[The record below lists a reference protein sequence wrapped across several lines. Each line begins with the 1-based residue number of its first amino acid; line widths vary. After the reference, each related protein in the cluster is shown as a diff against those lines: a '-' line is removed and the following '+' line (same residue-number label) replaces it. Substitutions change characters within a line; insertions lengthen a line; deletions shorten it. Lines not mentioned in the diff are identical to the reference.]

1 MGSTGYPFFDRG
13 MGMLYLL
20 YSGFVVSV
28 AILLE
33 LSLDFYYVM
42 ASLARAAFGV
52 INILSARFLRCED
65 DLPPIA

>member
-1 MGSTGYPFFDRG
+1 
-13 MGMLYLL
+13 MLYLL

-33 LSLDFYYVM
+33 LSLDFYDVM